1 MLCQDN
7 ITSNEV
13 YWGDEYPSLESVATF
28 IDLCH
33 QVGLKVVLKVKT
45 FLFFYK
51 TKLTMY
57 NFSASDCH
65 CLRR

>member
-13 YWGDEYPSLESVATF
+13 YWGDDYPSLESVATF
-28 IDLCH
+28 INLCH

-45 FLFFYK
+45 FLFLQSQAYHVQ
-51 TKLTMY
+51 L
-57 NFSASDCH
+57 FS
-65 CLRR
+65 L